1 MKLYFFPVAPNPTKV
16 RLYLAEKR
24 EGGATIPIEECSVN
38 LRNGE
43 QRSPEH
49 LARNPRGKLPVLEL
63 DDGSFLTESL
73 PIIELVEELYPDPPM
88 IGTDAISRAR
98 ERELE
103 RLADVGVLLPIART
117 VHATNSPL
125 GLPPNPGVAAHYRD
139 ELPHALGVLEAT
151 LADGRPCLAGE
162 TPTVADCSLAAALQF
177 GRFRGIELP
186 DGFELV
192 RAWDERFRQRPAARS
207 VLIA

>member
-49 LARNPRGKLPVLEL
+49 LARNPRGKLPVLE
-63 DDGSFLTESL
+63 
-73 PIIELVEELYPDPPM
+73 
-88 IGTDAISRAR
+88 
-98 ERELE
+98 

-151 LADGRPCLAGE
+151 LADGRPCLAGK

-192 RAWDERFRQRPAARS
+192 RAWDERFRQRPAAKS